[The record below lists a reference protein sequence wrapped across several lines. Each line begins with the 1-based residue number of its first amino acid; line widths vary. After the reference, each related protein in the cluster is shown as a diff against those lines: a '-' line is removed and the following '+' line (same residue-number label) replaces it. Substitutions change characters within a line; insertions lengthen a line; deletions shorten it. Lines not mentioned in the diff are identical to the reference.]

1 MCLPRNGDN
10 VFALQRILGHESLEM
25 VKRYLSL
32 AQMDLE
38 EAHQDASPVAN
49 WLL

>member
-1 MCLPRNGDN
+1 
-10 VFALQRILGHESLEM
+10 M

-38 EAHQDASPVAN
+38 KAYQDASLAAN
-49 WLL
+49 CL

>member
-1 MCLPRNGDN
+1 
-10 VFALQRILGHESLEM
+10 M

-38 EAHQDASPVAN
+38 KAHQDASPVAN
-49 WLL
+49 WLLWLAGPAAGG